1 MNFPSLPLFTRLSF
15 AFPLPFPVFSLPR
28 SRSVR
33 TRDESSSGLVIKG
46 IGFIDGYI
54 SRRTRERERAH
65 SYIGIERCVHR
76 SMERKM
82 RIRMRS
88 AEVMGGNT
96 RNWLISADD
105 WRSQNHRC
113 VIIRWLFFLFFFFF
127 FKQEERN
134 DGKQHVALVER
145 RCPRRGIQEADHSE
159 ERERREGGACYL
171 SLWTSSTPFDQRK
184 KKFSRNELTALL
196 LPALW

>member
-15 AFPLPFPVFSLPR
+15 APLPCLLSPSQ
-28 SRSVR
+28 SVS

-54 SRRTRERERAH
+54 SRRTREREKAQ
-65 SYIGIERCVHR
+65 SYIGIECCVYR

-88 AEVMGGNT
+88 AEVTGGNT

-105 WRSQNHRC
+105 WRFQNHRC
-113 VIIRWLFFLFFFFF
+113 VIIRWLLFFFFF
-127 FKQEERN
+127 FKAGGAKRRQTTR
-134 DGKQHVALVER
+134 GTCG
-145 RCPRRGIQEADHSE
+145 RCPRRGIQEADRSE
-159 ERERREGGACYL
+159 ETRKDKGGRETCYFF
-171 SLWTSSTPFDQRK
+171 LWTSSIPFDQKK

-196 LPALW
+196 LPTLW